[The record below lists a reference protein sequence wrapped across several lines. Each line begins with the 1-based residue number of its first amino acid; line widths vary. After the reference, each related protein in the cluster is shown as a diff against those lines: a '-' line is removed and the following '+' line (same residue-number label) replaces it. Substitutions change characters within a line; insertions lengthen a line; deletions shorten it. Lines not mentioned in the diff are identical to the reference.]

1 MLEITRTSIVSGAKN
16 TMKLDV
22 TMHEYLLWREGM
34 LIQEAMP
41 NLSAVEREF
50 LITGMSEAEQADFYV
65 QYKLYILDT
74 LVKVYITYITH

>member
-1 MLEITRTSIVSGAKN
+1 MKPSNVGHFKRDLKMMEITRRSIISGVKN

-41 NLSAVEREF
+41 NLSVVEREF
-50 LITGMSEAEQADFYV
+50 LITGMSEAEQAELYV
-65 QYKLYILDT
+65 
-74 LVKVYITYITH
+74 

>member
-1 MLEITRTSIVSGAKN
+1 MLDITRRSIVSGVKN

-41 NLSAVEREF
+41 QLSAEEREF
-50 LITGMSEAEQADFYV
+50 LMTGITPAEWNEAFA
-65 QYKLYILDT
+65 
-74 LVKVYITYITH
+74 

>member
-1 MLEITRTSIVSGAKN
+1 MLEITRRSIVSGAKN

-34 LIQEAMP
+34 LIQKAMP

-50 LITGMSEAEQADFYV
+50 LITGMSEAEQDELYV
-65 QYKLYILDT
+65 EPLLHSH
-74 LVKVYITYITH
+74 LL

>member
-1 MLEITRTSIVSGAKN
+1 MLEITRRSIISGVKN

-41 NLSAVEREF
+41 NLSAMEREF
-50 LITGMSEAEQADFYV
+50 LISGMSEAEQDDFYV
-65 QYKLYILDT
+65 
-74 LVKVYITYITH
+74 